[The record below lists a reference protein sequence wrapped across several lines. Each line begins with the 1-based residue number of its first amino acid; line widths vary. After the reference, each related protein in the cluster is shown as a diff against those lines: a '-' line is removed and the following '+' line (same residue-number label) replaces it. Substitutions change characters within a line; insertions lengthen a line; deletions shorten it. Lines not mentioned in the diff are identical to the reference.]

1 MPISPHQAA
10 DDSFSDEVD
19 ASVLIKEL
27 RKKSVKIYDL
37 EEKLEEKDSR
47 IYSMEYERSRMKMT
61 FDKLRIELHNLKEQ
75 EREYQQMLV
84 LTSPKRSVKNELTQ
98 TDDIDILQQNERMSR
113 HVNRELTFTGD
124 LTAIVNQSLNQT
136 QFSEVNNTSS
146 DNLIPLPE
154 MSTTDDIDNIT
165 RVLERASSDGDMEQK
180 KSKKKL
186 RGFLKLMSCVS
197 K

>member
-1 MPISPHQAA
+1 M
-10 DDSFSDEVD
+10 
-19 ASVLIKEL
+19 LIKEL
-27 RKKSVKIYDL
+27 RKKSIRIYDL

-84 LTSPKRSVKNELTQ
+84 LTSPKRSFKNELTQ
-98 TDDIDILQQNERMSR
+98 TDDIDILQQNGQRMSR
-113 HVNRELTFTGD
+113 HVNRELTYTGD

-136 QFSEVNNTSS
+136 QFSEVNNVSS

-165 RVLERASSDGDMEQK
+165 RILERASSDGDLEQK
-180 KSKKKL
+180 KSKKKF